1 MDNSFMVD
9 RLPIKNWAKTLTEDL
24 QLIDQLCEFPIQI
37 AHPRFVLNGTQ
48 WLITGI
54 KSAGSAT
61 GRRYVDFTVQIPLD
75 ESVTKYVVIRIFS
88 PKLPRVEAFSD
99 YLDRT
104 INGGQFLCTLK
115 ENDQLILVAHFIRT
129 INEHN
134 SRKSNPIC
142 VLPEKSSAFADVDRE
157 LYSSNYSNESLE
169 YLTEEDIMQLFV

>member
-1 MDNSFMVD
+1 MVD

-37 AHPRFVLNGTQ
+37 ARFVLNGTQ

>member
-75 ESVTKYVVIRIFS
+75 ESVIKYVVIRIFS

-157 LYSSNYSNESLE
+157 LRSSNYSNESLE
-169 YLTEEDIMQLFV
+169 CLTEEDIMQLFV

>member
-1 MDNSFMVD
+1 MVD

-75 ESVTKYVVIRIFS
+75 ESVTKYIVIRIFS

-115 ENDQLILVAHFIRT
+115 ENDRLILVAHFIRT

-142 VLPEKSSAFADVDRE
+142 VLPEKSSAFTDVDRE
-157 LYSSNYSNESLE
+157 LRSSNYSNESLE

>member
-1 MDNSFMVD
+1 MVD

-75 ESVTKYVVIRIFS
+75 ESVTKYIVIRIFS

-157 LYSSNYSNESLE
+157 LRSSNYSNESLE

>member
-1 MDNSFMVD
+1 MVD

-75 ESVTKYVVIRIFS
+75 ESVTKYIVIRIFS

-157 LYSSNYSNESLE
+157 LHSSNYSNESLE
-169 YLTEEDIMQLFV
+169 CLTEEDIMQLFV

>member
-75 ESVTKYVVIRIFS
+75 ESVTKYIVIRIFS

-157 LYSSNYSNESLE
+157 LRSSNYLNESLE

>member
-1 MDNSFMVD
+1 MVD

-37 AHPRFVLNGTQ
+37 AHPRFVLNGAQ

-75 ESVTKYVVIRIFS
+75 ESVTKYIVIRIFS

-142 VLPEKSSAFADVDRE
+142 ALPEKSSAFVDVDRE
-157 LYSSNYSNESLE
+157 LHSSNYSNESLE

>member
-37 AHPRFVLNGTQ
+37 AHPRFVLDG
-48 WLITGI
+48 
-54 KSAGSAT
+54 KSSGSAT

-75 ESVTKYVVIRIFS
+75 ESVTKRIIIRIFS
-88 PKLPRVEAFSD
+88 PKLPRVEAFAD

-104 INGGQFLCTLK
+104 INGGQFLCTL
-115 ENDQLILVAHFIRT
+115 NDNGQLILVAHFIRT
-129 INEHN
+129 INEQN
-134 SRKSNPIC
+134 GRKSNPIC
-142 VLPEKSSAFADVDRE
+142 VLPEKSSAFVDVDRS
-157 LYSSNYSNESLE
+157 LSSSNYSSKELE

>member
-1 MDNSFMVD
+1 MVD